1 MGRIN
6 TDLLRGVYSGT
17 GSKPFRPELML
28 AVALVQILIG
38 RTSPAQW
45 FRDATSRDQ
54 CKLVGQGIAPSRS
67 AWYDFRDRAAKF
79 IGALHQHII
88 NDATDTDL
96 IDPVE
101 VAVDGTFTAANA
113 SRHKIYN
120 LKQINRRLNKLKRVI
135 RSLDDPLQIAA
146 AKPLQ
151 KVPKW
156 IAPTTA
162 GRGRQLESLRQAKRE
177 LLNKIDDNRKA
188 HSRYRRDEAKMVVS
202 PADPEAVI
210 GRDKHDVVRPLY
222 NIQYMTDCESGVI
235 LGFEVFRQNSDNT
248 TLGPMIE
255 HCQRIVGG
263 RLQIVHADA
272 SYCSILDLMD
282 CERLKIDLWAPVQD
296 NTMQQRKL
304 ANGHTQIPSGEFNFD
319 SSTGELQ
326 CPAGHAMKQVRNVH
340 LPRACGRTV
349 PELRFEQLEEN
360 CSACPLA
367 VKCLGDNAKRRT
379 ISRQKD
385 QHLLDA
391 QREKMSGE
399 AGRRSRIKRGS
410 SVERSFGDRKLH
422 RNQAH
427 QNGRGIARVR
437 TEVGLVAI
445 AQNILTL
452 YNREKRCK
460 NTSP

>member
-6 TDLLRGVYSGT
+6 TGLLRDVYSGT
-17 GSKPFRPELML
+17 GSKPFLPELML
-28 AVALVQILIG
+28 AVVLVEILDG

-79 IGALHQHII
+79 IEFVHQHII
-88 NDATDTDL
+88 KDAIDNRL

-101 VAVDGTFTAANA
+101 AAVDGTFTAANA

-135 RSLDDPLQIAA
+135 GSLDDSLQIAA
-146 AKPLQ
+146 AKPLE

-156 IAPTTA
+156 IGKTLV
-162 GRGRQLESLRQAKRE
+162 GRARQLGCLRQAKYE
-177 LLNKIDDNRKA
+177 LLNKIRDNRMA
-188 HSRYRRDEAKMVVS
+188 HSRYRRDEAKLVVS

-222 NIQYMTDCESGVI
+222 NIQYVTDCQSGVI
-235 LGFEVFRQNSDNT
+235 LSFGVFRQNSDNA

-255 HCQRIVGG
+255 KSQCITGG
-263 RLQIVHADA
+263 QLQTIHADA
-272 SYCSILDLMD
+272 SYCSILDLKD
-282 CERLKIDLWAPVQD
+282 CKRLGIDLRAPVQN

-304 ANGHTQIPSGEFNFD
+304 ANGHFQIPSGEFVLD
-319 SSTGELQ
+319 PSTGELR
-326 CPAGHAMKQVRNVH
+326 CPGGHAMKQMRTVH
-340 LPRACGRTV
+340 VPRACGRV
-349 PELRFEQLEEN
+349 LPELRFEQLEEN
-360 CSACPLA
+360 CSVCPLA
-367 VKCLGDNAKRRT
+367 AQCLGDNSKYRT
-379 ISRQKD
+379 ICRQRD

-391 QREKMSGE
+391 QQEKMSGD
-399 AGRRSRIKRGS
+399 AGRRSRGKRGS
-410 SVERSFGDRKLH
+410 SVERTFGDRKLH

-427 QNGRGIARVR
+427 QHGRGLSRVR

-452 YNREKRCK
+452 YNREKRCE
-460 NTSP
+460 NASP